1 MDLGLK
7 QLHSAFAS
15 GGSSGRS
22 PPAGAHGAAAPCPGA
37 ARRPAAPVTAAH
49 GRRPSNPSLP
59 SAASSKP
66 TNSCSYTRPRA
77 ALCPPPCSTA
87 APGSNPTSP
96 VTSPPTLPPIPAALL
111 QDEASARASW
121 IDRCLNNPLTD
132 PTTNSRIHIYGIPH
146 FAPYGGPKGLH
157 ELQQLLTAVQ
167 PTILAIEQPY
177 DVAARAGLPYPETVR
192 QLLSLLPPPTDNDA
206 LADPALAEAVLAQLP
221 QLSRPARV
229 GRDMLDPFEVLGLYP
244 GLDVAVRGEQLAEA
258 GRRFGFVPGLEYAA
272 LVAAAEDAGAQVY
285 SVDAPLK
292 LQEQWVAQLVS
303 EWTLGEQHLARQLG
317 AELQEA
323 RQLLPAQFNDW
334 DMKLAEAVQQ
344 LEQQHQQQPHGGGQ
358 QGPWAGR
365 EEYGGSSLAA
375 ITAFK
380 VSRATA
386 AATVPYSECRTAY
399 QRQAGLQPLRWA
411 LFERRARHAALQVR
425 DLCQRMVVRKVRVDA
440 EEVVPPGASTT
451 STSTSTTATTSSQQR
466 QPVVAPALDDA
477 SRQQPQVVL
486 LAVGRQL
493 VPLLEDAWAND
504 RSAVWHGEVPRGFAP
519 SSLPEY
525 PADMGAAGR
534 GPAGTGS
541 K

>member
-272 LVAAAEDAGAQVY
+272 LVAAAEDAGAQVGHAGGVVQRTGWKRAGKEK
-285 SVDAPLK
+285 SR
-292 LQEQWVAQLVS
+292 VAGWGRRVGQLVVGCGGRVVAVLVGLVLV
-303 EWTLGEQHLARQLG
+303 ECTARW
-317 AELQEA
+317 APEA
-323 RQLLPAQFNDW
+323 PAHPCD
-334 DMKLAEAVQQ
+334 AVPRSP
-344 LEQQHQQQPHGGGQ
+344 PHGIESAQ
-358 QGPWAGR
+358 DN
-365 EEYGGSSLAA
+365 YLM
-375 ITAFK
+375 
-380 VSRATA
+380 AT
-386 AATVPYSECRTAY
+386 
-399 QRQAGLQPLRWA
+399 
-411 LFERRARHAALQVR
+411 
-425 DLCQRMVVRKVRVDA
+425 
-440 EEVVPPGASTT
+440 
-451 STSTSTTATTSSQQR
+451 
-466 QPVVAPALDDA
+466 
-477 SRQQPQVVL
+477 
-486 LAVGRQL
+486 
-493 VPLLEDAWAND
+493 
-504 RSAVWHGEVPRGFAP
+504 
-519 SSLPEY
+519 
-525 PADMGAAGR
+525 
-534 GPAGTGS
+534 
-541 K
+541 